1 MGGRGEGGARF
12 ADQALKIAS
21 ARLTFLLT
29 WSYVILR
36 PACVL
41 SRVWRGRRSRHSE
54 LGGHMA
60 GPRQQEP
67 RQGPSSPARS
77 QCPESPRCHLRPC
90 PGCCLGRRIVLDP
103 RTAWH
108 SGTPSPAG
116 GDVPE
121 QRRSRSPLRPAQ
133 GAVYPASGKRGQR
146 GLPRGL
152 RLGGAVGTSSH
163 CGNSGAR
170 VSSK

>member
-1 MGGRGEGGARF
+1 
-12 ADQALKIAS
+12 
-21 ARLTFLLT
+21 
-29 WSYVILR
+29 
-36 PACVL
+36 
-41 SRVWRGRRSRHSE
+41 
-54 LGGHMA
+54 MA

-67 RQGPSSPARS
+67 RRGPSSPARG

-90 PGCCLGRRIVLDP
+90 PGCRLGRRIVLDP
-103 RTAWH
+103 MTAWH

-121 QRRSRSPLRPAQ
+121 QRRSRSPLHPAQ
-133 GAVYPASGKRGQR
+133 GAVYPALGKRGQR